1 MAHAEQAVSEAASAP
16 SESGAGSQLTPRQI
30 LTAMSGL
37 MIAMLLAQLDN
48 MIVAPALP
56 TIVGDLGGLN
66 HLSWVVTAYILA
78 STIATPIWGKLGDL
92 FGHKLTFMTSIVLFL
107 IGSALCGVS
116 QDMTQLILFRAFQGI
131 GAGGLIVGIMSVIGM
146 LLSPRER
153 GKYIGVMMA
162 VMPAAMIAGPL
173 IGGFITDHASWR
185 WAFYVNIPLGI
196 ISLFVIWSTLHL
208 THEQKGDDKVAVDWA
223 GAAVLTVWVTALIL
237 AITWGGNQYAWGS
250 VQILG
255 LEVITVVGLV
265 AFLLVE
271 RRATHPIIG
280 LHLFGIRNFSL
291 ATAMGF
297 VAGFAMFGAITFLP
311 QFQQFVQGQSATSSG
326 LLLMPMML
334 SAVVFSIGGG
344 QLISR
349 TGHYKAFPIL
359 GTALLGTGLA
369 LFSTMGLDTP
379 TGVTALYMV
388 VLGAGMGCLMQ
399 TTNLIAQNS
408 VELRDLGSATG
419 TSTFVRNLG
428 GSLGVAALGAIYAHH
443 VTTSLSGSGVGKI
456 SVEST
461 TSLTPAALQSLPPAV
476 QDVFRSAVADG
487 TQAIFFWAALVTVFG
502 FVASW
507 FVRQVPLR
515 TSNAPVD
522 PGKGTGND
530 PVEAAEAVEGMAV

>member
-1 MAHAEQAVSEAASAP
+1 MAQADEAAPAIDAAP
-16 SESGAGSQLTPRQI
+16 GQTQLTPRQI

-78 STIATPIWGKLGDL
+78 STVSTPIWGKLGDL
-92 FGHKLTFMTSIVLFL
+92 FGHKLTFMTSIAIFL
-107 IGSALCGVS
+107 VGSALCGVS
-116 QDMTQLILFRAFQGI
+116 QDMSQLILFRAFQGV

-208 THEQKGDDKVAVDWA
+208 THEQRSDEKVTVDWA
-223 GAAVLTVWVTALIL
+223 GATVLTAWVTALIL
-237 AITWGGNQYAWGS
+237 AITWGGNQYDWGS
-250 VQILG
+250 WQIVG
-255 LEVITVVGLV
+255 LEVITLVGLGI
-265 AFLLVE
+265 FLLVE

-280 LHLFGIRNFSL
+280 LHLFRIRNFSL

-344 QLISR
+344 QVISR
-349 TGHYKAFPIL
+349 TGHYKAFPIV
-359 GTALLGTGLA
+359 GTALLGIGLA

-379 TGVTALYMV
+379 IGVTALYMV

-408 VELRDLGSATG
+408 VQLRDLGSATG

-443 VTTSLSGSGVGKI
+443 VTTALTDAGVPGMTTQ
-456 SVEST
+456 ST
-461 TSLTPAALQSLPPAV
+461 TSLTPAALQALPASVQAV
-476 QDVFRSAVADG
+476 FQTAVADG
-487 TQAIFFWAALVTVFG
+487 TQAIFFWSALVTILG
-502 FVASW
+502 FAAAW
-507 FVRQVPLR
+507 FIQQVPLR
-515 TSNAPVD
+515 TSNVPVKSEE
-522 PGKGTGND
+522 PIE
-530 PVEAAEAVEGMAV
+530 VAEAIEGMSV

>member
-1 MAHAEQAVSEAASAP
+1 MAEQRPDGVTETDPVSGVADEP
-16 SESGAGSQLTPRQI
+16 SELTPRQI

-37 MIAMLLAQLDN
+37 VIAMLLAQLDN

-78 STIATPIWGKLGDL
+78 STVSTPIWGKVGDL
-92 FGHKLTFMTSIVLFL
+92 FGHKFTFMVSIVLFL
-107 IGSALCGVS
+107 IGSALCGLS
-116 QDMTQLILFRAFQGI
+116 QDMTQLVLFRAFQGI

-146 LLSPRER
+146 LIPPRER

-162 VMPAAMIAGPL
+162 VMPAAMIGGPL

-208 THEQKGDDKVAVDWA
+208 THERRTEGKVVIDWW
-223 GAAVLTVWVTALIL
+223 GASALTAWVTALIL
-237 AITWGGNQYAWGS
+237 AITWGGNQYPWGS
-250 VQILG
+250 WQVIL
-255 LEVITVVGLV
+255 LEVIAVVGLV
-265 AFLLVE
+265 AFLAIE
-271 RRATHPIIG
+271 RRAADPIIG
-280 LHLFGIRNFSL
+280 LHLFSSRNFSL
-291 ATAMGF
+291 ATGLGF

-311 QFQQFVQGQSATSSG
+311 QFQQFVQEQSATSSG

-334 SAVVFSIGGG
+334 SAMIFSMGGG
-344 QLISR
+344 QIISR
-349 TGHYKAFPIL
+349 TGSYKIFPII
-359 GTALLGTGLA
+359 GTACLGVGLA

-428 GSLGVAALGAIYAHH
+428 GSLGVAALGAIYGHH
-443 VTTSLSGSGVGKI
+443 VTESLAASGVEPSRFKD
-456 SVEST
+456 VA
-461 TSLTPAALQSLPPAV
+461 SLTPEALMSLPEPVRVAFQTAV
-476 QDVFRSAVADG
+476 VDG
-487 TQAIFFWAALVTVFG
+487 TQEIYFWAALVTVFG

-507 FVRQVPLR
+507 FVKQVPLR
-515 TSNAPVD
+515 TSNTAPRQAV
-522 PGKGTGND
+522 
-530 PVEAAEAVEGMAV
+530 VEAAEEVAI